1 MNETLKNVT
10 LMFITNMGKRWCLT
24 RDFNNEE
31 HLRNFINR
39 IERTLNY
46 TFDEIYY

>member
-1 MNETLKNVT
+1 MSEKLESVT

-31 HLRNFINR
+31 HLKNFINR
-39 IERTLNY
+39 IERTKNY
-46 TFDEIYY
+46 TFDEIFM